1 MDSIKVI
8 LERTPPELA
17 ADIIKNGIYVS
28 GGTSNI
34 RNLQQFIQQETN
46 LNVNIVENP
55 AESVVR
61 GLIGVVNNPEFASV
75 AYTPQDKNYD

>member
-28 GGTSNI
+28 GGTSI
-34 RNLQQFIQQETN
+34 SEIWRSLSIETN
-46 LNVNIVENP
+46 LAVNIVENP
-55 AESVVR
+55 AESVV
-61 GLIGVVNNPEFASV
+61 GLMGVVSNRILPVSH
-75 AYTPQDKNYD
+75 THHRIKITTK